1 MFSANVRLPLDW
13 SFNSRQQ
20 ISLSAVKIDVLIDTW
35 LKIKQKTCCVFS
47 VTSSESAGPRD
58 DLVPTSDQDSGTES
72 GFWGVTL
79 KFSVSCTRHHC
90 LDVNNFLIDI
100 FTFFFFFFLQHPDF
114 PILWKIWVNYLV
126 QWILILVLIL
136 VLIQMWIGI
145 LDQDHFLGWTRL
157 KKCSTDFDLD
167 TNALTQL
174 GSYIQAETVL
184 LLHSVDMY
192 SLDHLGG

>member
-1 MFSANVRLPLDW
+1 MSSAWRHLRAQGPETIWYLHPIRILELNQVFGVLRLSSVFHVHVTTVWTWITFWLI
-13 SFNSRQQ
+13 FL
-20 ISLSAVKIDVLIDTW
+20 LS
-35 LKIKQKTCCVFS
+35 S
-47 VTSSESAGPRD
+47 
-58 DLVPTSDQDSGTES
+58 
-72 GFWGVTL
+72 
-79 KFSVSCTRHHC
+79 
-90 LDVNNFLIDI
+90 
-100 FTFFFFFFLQHPDF
+100 FFFFLQHPDF

-145 LDQDHFLGWTRL
+145 LDRDHFLGWTRL

-192 SLDHLGG
+192 CLDHLGG